1 MSTTLRFLLIPAVM
15 ALFCAAAFAQ
25 DAAGPASA
33 ATSPVMLAGLR
44 PEAAMDLA
52 NAWGMKNDQN
62 NVTIWTNNRELH
74 FEFPDGTK
82 TVIAMPADRM
92 VVSVAP
98 YIMKTHPC
106 REHFPSSCRGE
117 LANTPVEVKA
127 VATDGTVILEEKT
140 TTLPNG
146 FVDLWLPR
154 NLRIDVTLTARGLTA
169 TQRIGTFDKDKT
181 CITEAKLH
189 S

>member
-1 MSTTLRFLLIPAVM
+1 MPIQRRVALALVLAFCSATAFTEETVKPASPPPSPWMLDGLAPEAVM
-15 ALFCAAAFAQ
+15 
-25 DAAGPASA
+25 D
-33 ATSPVMLAGLR
+33 M
-44 PEAAMDLA
+44 A
-52 NAWGMKNDQN
+52 NAWGMKNDEN
-62 NVTIWTNNRELH
+62 KVNIWTNSRELH

-82 TVIAMPADRM
+82 TVIAMPTDRM

-106 REHFPSSCRGE
+106 KEHFPSTCRGE
-117 LANTPVEVKA
+117 PANTPVEVEA
-127 VATDGTVILEEKT
+127 VAEDGTVVLAEKT
-140 TTLPNG
+140 ATLPNG

-154 NLRIDVTLTARGLTA
+154 NLKIDVTLTARGLTA

-189 S
+189 Y